1 MGKTIEFIGYSG
13 HSFVCIETSILLG
26 FEINGYYDIEEK
38 SVNPYR
44 LKYLGSEN
52 EISNSDNSL
61 FVAVGDNQLRQFICE
76 KLILKNEFTTLKH
89 PSAIISTTAII
100 SENVLLSAG
109 AIVNAQ
115 TKIGF
120 GCIINTSAI
129 IEHECQI
136 DSFVH
141 VAPGATL
148 AGNVTVGKRSFIGA
162 NATIKQGL
170 TIGDD
175 VIIGAGSVIIHDI
188 PSNSTVVG
196 NPGKIIKT
204 KI

>member
-1 MGKTIEFIGYSG
+1 MKKLSFVGYSG
-13 HSFVCIETSILLG
+13 HSYVCIETSILLD

-52 EISNSDNSL
+52 EISNSDNYL
-61 FVAVGDNQLRQFICE
+61 FVAIGDNKLRQIICD
-76 KLILKNEFTTLKH
+76 KLISINKFATLIH
-89 PSAIISTTAII
+89 PSTSISSTSIISD
-100 SENVLLSAG
+100 NVLLSAG
-109 AIVNAQ
+109 AIVNAKA
-115 TKIGF
+115 KIGY
-120 GCIINTSAI
+120 GCIINTASI
-129 IEHECQI
+129 IEHECHL
-136 DSFVH
+136 DDFVH

-148 AGNVTVGKRSFIGA
+148 SGNVTIGKRSFIGA
-162 NATIKQGL
+162 NATIIQGI

-175 VIIGAGSVIIHDI
+175 VIIGAGAVIINNV